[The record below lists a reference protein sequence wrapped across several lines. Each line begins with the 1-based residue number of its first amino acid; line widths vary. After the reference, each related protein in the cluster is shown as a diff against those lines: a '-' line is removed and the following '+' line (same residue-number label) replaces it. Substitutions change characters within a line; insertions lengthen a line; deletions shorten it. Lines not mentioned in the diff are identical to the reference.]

1 MVTLGDFLTEKI
13 KACLTSENIQASK
26 ENVKVVYDKYFQ
38 SSNALSIEKLVK
50 KLKIKEIA

>member
-1 MVTLGDFLTEKI
+1 MVTLGDFLIEKI

-26 ENVKVVYDKYFQ
+26 ENVKVVYDRYFQ

-50 KLKIKEIA
+50 KLKLKEIA